1 MPLMPHTALDS
12 WRQKLLKQDPLALA
26 RLVTIVENHVP
37 GYDRL
42 LDELFPHTG
51 HTLRIGITG
60 PPGAGKSTLV
70 DQLAQGFRAGGQS
83 VGVLACDP
91 SSPFSGGALLGDRV
105 RMHRAADDAGVFIR
119 SVASRDSLGGL
130 SQTTNE
136 VALLFEA
143 YGVDVLLLETVGV
156 GQAEVDVMHA
166 ADCAVV
172 VLVPQ
177 SGDVVQAMKAGL
189 MEIADVF
196 CINKCDQPGANLL
209 EQSLHQLLGLSMRA
223 WSPPIVQTAASQG
236 QGIPAL
242 QEAIRSHQAYLGP
255 QGLAQRRQRRL
266 AYMLRQGVERQLRRN
281 LWNGRGEALLAE
293 LVLEVTASRRT
304 PSEAVNLLLEQV
316 HRDNPS

>member
-1 MPLMPHTALDS
+1 MPYMPQTSPAA
-12 WRQKLLKQDPLALA
+12 WQRKLLNHDPLALA
-26 RLVTIVENHVP
+26 RLVTVVENHAP

-51 HTLRIGITG
+51 RTLRIGITG

-70 DQLAQGFRAGGQS
+70 DQLALAFRARHKR

-105 RMHRAADDAGVFIR
+105 RMHRAADDPDVFIR
-119 SVASRDSLGGL
+119 SIAARDSLGGL
-130 SQTTNE
+130 SQTTHE

-143 YGVDVLLLETVGV
+143 YGADVLLMETVGV

-196 CINKCDQPGANLL
+196 CINKCDQPGANSL
-209 EQSLHQLLGLSMRA
+209 EESLRQLLGLSMRA

-236 QGIPAL
+236 QGIAEL
-242 QEAIRSHQAYLGP
+242 LDAIESHQAHLGA
-255 QGLAQRRQRRL
+255 QGQAQRRQRRL
-266 AYMLRQGVERQLRRN
+266 AFMLKQSVERHLRRN
-281 LWNGRGEALLAE
+281 LWNGRGQALLE
-293 LVLEVTASRRT
+293 DLVQEVMARQRT
-304 PSEAVNLLLEQV
+304 PSQAVSLLLEHV
-316 HRDNPS
+316 HPDNVS